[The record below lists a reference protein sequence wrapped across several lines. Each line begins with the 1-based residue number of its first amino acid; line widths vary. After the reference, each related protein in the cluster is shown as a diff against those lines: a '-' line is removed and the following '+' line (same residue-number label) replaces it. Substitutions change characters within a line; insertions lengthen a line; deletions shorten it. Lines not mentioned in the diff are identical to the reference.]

1 MIEQIQLADYRSH
14 KATNIFLS
22 ASNLFLGAMGSGKSS
37 VLHALSLLLCGEN
50 PIINRKGEGLRMEIR
65 LGSDSFRIACRMS
78 GGIVIDQAVNAKT
91 NRIGINGDYSDVRLQ
106 RGTIKTL
113 LKCSPEIVQLL
124 LDPSPIWNRKEE
136 DQRKV
141 LLQLM
146 SQAELE
152 APPLVKKMN
161 LATSFR
167 SVGVVDE
174 MIKSLKEVRIRD
186 LNREVDKLQA
196 QIPEAV
202 ELAGGKV
209 VDVAPLKARRDTAI
223 AKQAA
228 HEEWKR
234 TLESL
239 QKEAAGAEGVATL
252 KAKLT
257 STEEQWRVAQQA
269 LENLRAEYHKKLSGL
284 NEGKEKVSATNQNVI
299 KLRATLKSMSGMGA
313 KCGVVDIFKC
323 PLTVA
328 DMKKMHGEVTIQLQD
343 AEADLEALSSGVKG
357 LQGDVTG
364 LETKGAEQKK
374 EYERLTGE
382 VATVKQAITHAED
395 LAARLAKH
403 QSSSLETGNWPDE
416 LAKASEALTAAE
428 IKNLDIQKA
437 QDINASRSLQVT
449 AVRSKQSEAE
459 ELKAAVEE
467 LAALKETLLKAGSS
481 HFVEEMQAILSEFG
495 FEQVEY
501 SNEPFGFFA
510 DGLGAEQ
517 LSGGQKVL
525 LEAALRLAAAKASGL
540 NIMALDDAN
549 KLGEKARNKL
559 AGILLKAG
567 VQVIIC
573 STTEIR
579 PEPQKLPEGFK
590 ILWFTNE
597 SPIGPTVVDNIHA

>member
-1 MIEQIQLADYRSH
+1 
-14 KATNIFLS
+14 
-22 ASNLFLGAMGSGKSS
+22 
-37 VLHALSLLLCGEN
+37 
-50 PIINRKGEGLRMEIR
+50 
-65 LGSDSFRIACRMS
+65 
-78 GGIVIDQAVNAKT
+78 
-91 NRIGINGDYSDVRLQ
+91 
-106 RGTIKTL
+106 
-113 LKCSPEIVQLL
+113 
-124 LDPSPIWNRKEE
+124 
-136 DQRKV
+136 
-141 LLQLM
+141 
-146 SQAELE
+146 
-152 APPLVKKMN
+152 
-161 LATSFR
+161 
-167 SVGVVDE
+167 
-174 MIKSLKEVRIRD
+174 
-186 LNREVDKLQA
+186 
-196 QIPEAV
+196 
-202 ELAGGKV
+202 
-209 VDVAPLKARRDTAI
+209 
-223 AKQAA
+223 
-228 HEEWKR
+228 
-234 TLESL
+234 
-239 QKEAAGAEGVATL
+239 
-252 KAKLT
+252 
-257 STEEQWRVAQQA
+257 
-269 LENLRAEYHKKLSGL
+269 
-284 NEGKEKVSATNQNVI
+284 
-299 KLRATLKSMSGMGA
+299 MSGMGA